1 MYRIH
6 TERLTFLSPRFG
18 ALTDVTKEYGL
29 EDDSLMVAMCKIKE
43 IMSETWRIFKAFLTK
58 QPKFIPFH
66 WVIHIYHEVKP

>member
-1 MYRIH
+1 MYMYTVSTTWNNIPLVR

-43 IMSETWRIFKAFLTK
+43 IMSETWRQIN
-58 QPKFIPFH
+58 
-66 WVIHIYHEVKP
+66 